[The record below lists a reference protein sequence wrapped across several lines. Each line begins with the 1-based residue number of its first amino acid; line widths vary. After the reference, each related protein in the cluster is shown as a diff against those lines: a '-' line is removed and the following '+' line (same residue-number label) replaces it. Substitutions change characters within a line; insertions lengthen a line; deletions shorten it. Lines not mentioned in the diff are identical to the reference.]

1 MEAGGVVVSA
11 RAIDVRTLLED
22 ALSML
27 EPLARRGEVRLVTS
41 AEPGIPAVKV
51 DYERVLRVFSNL
63 VVNAVKF
70 SPRES
75 EVMVKAEWRDE
86 TIRFSVTDSGAGIA
100 PEHLPHLFDR
110 FWQADGRDRRG
121 IGLGLAIAKAIVV
134 AHGGTIGVTSTL
146 GIGSTFCFELPI
158 A

>member
-1 MEAGGVVVSA
+1 
-11 RAIDVRTLLED
+11 
-22 ALSML
+22 ML
-27 EPLARRGEVRLVTS
+27 EPLARRSEVRLVTS
-41 AEPGIPAVKV
+41 AEEGLPTVKA

-63 VVNAVKF
+63 VVNALKF
-70 SPRES
+70 SPRAS
-75 EVMVKAEWRDE
+75 EVIVTAERREE

-100 PEHLPHLFDR
+100 SEHLSHLFDR

-121 IGLGLAIAKAIVV
+121 VGLGLAIAKAIVV

-146 GIGSTFCFELPI
+146 GNGSTFYFELPI